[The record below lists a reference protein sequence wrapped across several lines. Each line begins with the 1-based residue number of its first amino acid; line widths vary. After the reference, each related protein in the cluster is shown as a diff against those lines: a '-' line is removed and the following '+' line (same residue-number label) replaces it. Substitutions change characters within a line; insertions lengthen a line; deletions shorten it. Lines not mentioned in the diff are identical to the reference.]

1 MQHKWMERIRPRKPP
16 GAFSPLLALVALR
29 RLSNSMFTVA
39 DQDHVQDPFDLAEVR
54 PTGEGAA
61 PPPDSMPD
69 SPTLC
74 HMAARALAFLAC
86 MCCRR
91 KNLACK
97 KTYTYI

>member
-54 PTGEGAA
+54 PTGERAA
-61 PPPDSMPD
+61 PPPDSMPHG
-69 SPTLC
+69 SKGSRLSRLHVLST
-74 HMAARALAFLAC
+74 
-86 MCCRR
+86 
-91 KNLACK
+91 K
-97 KTYTYI
+97 KSRL